1 MISLPQYLLSPD
13 PFSYFRPIPKLFFL
27 FMWNVFNDNYS
38 AYRVVII
45 LLHILIVILIYKLT
59 LNLKY
64 NPSVAF
70 TAALLFS
77 VLTSHTEALYFINCM
92 NEIFSAFFILLGL
105 YLFSKNK
112 DLNPVRS
119 FFIIII
125 FLSALFSRESAVCYI
140 PLILLLNFAKVK
152 QKWNTVFFILIMPI
166 LIYTLLRFCSEMLYA
181 NSNLG
186 TTISSMDLNP
196 VKISYKM
203 VHYFIMMLFPVKIIF
218 EFIGFESLE
227 FLINIYRK
235 PMENFLSFA
244 LFSFLLLTV
253 FTIFIYHTLKI
264 LRKKIIF
271 PLLFTLSSL
280 FIYLFSFSTAERYS
294 YLPSA
299 GVCILIGIFF
309 YKLNYSKIF
318 QILLILFISA
328 HLFSLVQRSYRY
340 KQAADFSHQSIK
352 NLYEVTGSIENES
365 DILML
370 SLPPKKYGIYFLN
383 VPNFYYNWKY
393 NYPLKKYNFI
403 FDESNDFDKMDAVL
417 KFSEDKSIFEKIK

>member
-1 MISLPQYLLSPD
+1 
-13 PFSYFRPIPKLFFL
+13 
-27 FMWNVFNDNYS
+27 MWNIFHDNYF

-45 LLHILIVILIYKLT
+45 LFHIFIVILLYKLT

-64 NPSVAF
+64 NRKVAF
-70 TAALLFS
+70 TASLLFS
-77 VLTSHTEALYFINCM
+77 VLTSHTEALYFINCI

-105 YLFSKNK
+105 YLFSKQK
-112 DLNPVRS
+112 DLNPARV

-125 FLSALFSRESAVCYI
+125 FLLALFSRESSICYV
-140 PLILLLNFAKVK
+140 PLILLLNFTKVK
-152 QKWNTVFFILIMPI
+152 HKWNTVLFILVMPI
-166 LIYTLLRFCSEMLYA
+166 LIYALLRFYSEMLYVD
-181 NSNLG
+181 SNLG
-186 TTISSMDLNP
+186 TTISSLDLNP
-196 VKISYKM
+196 IKILYKI

-218 EFIGFESLE
+218 EFLGFGSLE

-235 PMENFLSFA
+235 PMENLLSFA
-244 LFSFLLLTV
+244 LFSGLLVTV

-264 LRKKIIF
+264 LRKRIIF

-299 GVCILIGIFF
+299 GLCILIGIFF

-318 QILLILFISA
+318 QILLILFISI

-340 KQAADFSHQSIK
+340 KQAAEFSHQSLK
-352 NLYEVTGSIENES
+352 NLNEVTESIENRS

-393 NYPLKKYNFI
+393 NYPLKDYNFI
-403 FDESNDFDKMDAVL
+403 FDESNDYDKMDAVL
-417 KFSEDKSIFEKIK
+417 KFDEDKSVFERIK

>member
-1 MISLPQYLLSPD
+1 
-13 PFSYFRPIPKLFFL
+13 
-27 FMWNVFNDNYS
+27 MWNIFHDNYF

-45 LLHILIVILIYKLT
+45 LFHIFIVILLYKLT

-64 NPSVAF
+64 NRKVAF
-70 TAALLFS
+70 TASLLFS
-77 VLTSHTEALYFINCM
+77 VLTSHTEALYFINCI

-105 YLFSKNK
+105 YLFSKQK
-112 DLNPVRS
+112 DLNPARV

-125 FLSALFSRESAVCYI
+125 FLSALFSRESSICYV
-140 PLILLLNFAKVK
+140 PLILLLNFTKVK
-152 QKWNTVFFILIMPI
+152 HKWNTVLFILVMPI
-166 LIYTLLRFCSEMLYA
+166 LIYALLRFYSEMLYVD
-181 NSNLG
+181 SNLG
-186 TTISSMDLNP
+186 TTISSLDLNP
-196 VKISYKM
+196 IKILYKI

-218 EFIGFESLE
+218 EFLGFGSLE

-235 PMENFLSFA
+235 PMENLLSFA
-244 LFSFLLLTV
+244 LFSGLLVTV

-264 LRKKIIF
+264 LRKRIIF

-299 GVCILIGIFF
+299 GLCILIGIFF

-318 QILLILFISA
+318 QILLILFISI

-340 KQAADFSHQSIK
+340 KQAAEFSHQSLK
-352 NLYEVTGSIENES
+352 NLNEVTESIENRS

-393 NYPLKKYNFI
+393 NYPLKDYNFI
-403 FDESNDFDKMDAVL
+403 FDESNDYDKMDAVL
-417 KFSEDKSIFEKIK
+417 KFDEDKSVFERIK

>member
-1 MISLPQYLLSPD
+1 
-13 PFSYFRPIPKLFFL
+13 
-27 FMWNVFNDNYS
+27 MWNIFHDNYF

-45 LLHILIVILIYKLT
+45 LFHIFIVILLYKLT

-64 NPSVAF
+64 NRKVAF
-70 TAALLFS
+70 TASLLFS
-77 VLTSHTEALYFINCM
+77 VLTSHTEALYFINCI

-105 YLFSKNK
+105 YLFSKQK
-112 DLNPVRS
+112 DLNPARV

-125 FLSALFSRESAVCYI
+125 FLLALFSRESSICYV
-140 PLILLLNFAKVK
+140 PLILLLNFTKVK
-152 QKWNTVFFILIMPI
+152 HKWNTVLFILVMPI
-166 LIYTLLRFCSEMLYA
+166 LIYALLRFYSEMLYVD
-181 NSNLG
+181 SNLG
-186 TTISSMDLNP
+186 TTISSLDLNP
-196 VKISYKM
+196 IKILYKI
-203 VHYFIMMLFPVKIIF
+203 VHYFMMMLFPVKIIF
-218 EFIGFESLE
+218 EFLGFGSLE

-235 PMENFLSFA
+235 PMENLLSFA
-244 LFSFLLLTV
+244 LFSGLLVTV

-264 LRKKIIF
+264 LRKRIIF

-299 GVCILIGIFF
+299 GLCILIGIFF

-318 QILLILFISA
+318 QILLILFISI

-340 KQAADFSHQSIK
+340 KQAAEFSHQSLK
-352 NLYEVTGSIENES
+352 NLNEVTESIENRS

-393 NYPLKKYNFI
+393 NFPLKDYNFI
-403 FDESNDFDKMDAVL
+403 FDESNDYDKMDAVL
-417 KFSEDKSIFEKIK
+417 KFDEDKSVFERIK

>member
-1 MISLPQYLLSPD
+1 
-13 PFSYFRPIPKLFFL
+13 
-27 FMWNVFNDNYS
+27 MWNIFHDNFY
-38 AYRVVII
+38 AYRLVIV
-45 LLHILIVILIYKLT
+45 LFHILIVILIYKLT

-64 NPSVAF
+64 NRKIAF
-70 TAALLFS
+70 IAALLFS

-105 YLFSKNK
+105 YLFSKYK
-112 DLNPVRS
+112 DLNPVRTL
-119 FFIIII
+119 FIIII
-125 FLSALFSRESAVCYI
+125 FLSALFSRESSVCYI

-152 QKWNTVFFILIMPI
+152 QRWRSVLLILIMPI
-166 LIYTLLRFCSEMLYA
+166 LVYASFRYYSEMLYV

-186 TTISSMDLNP
+186 TMISSVDLNP
-196 VKISYKM
+196 IKILYKI

-235 PMENFLSFA
+235 PMEYLLSFV
-244 LFSFLLLTV
+244 LFSVLLVTV

-264 LRKKIIF
+264 LRKQIIF
-271 PLLFTLSSL
+271 PILFTLSSL
-280 FIYLFSFSTAERYS
+280 CIYLFSFATAERYS

-299 GVCILIGIFF
+299 GLCILMGIFF

-318 QILLILFISA
+318 RILLILFISI
-328 HLFSLVQRSYRY
+328 HLFSLIQRSYRY
-340 KQAADFSHQSIK
+340 KQAAEFSHQSIK
-352 NLYEVTGSIENES
+352 NLDEVTGSIENGS

-393 NYPLKKYNFI
+393 NYPLKEYNFI

-417 KFSEDKSIFEKIK
+417 KFDEPKSAFEKIK

>member
-1 MISLPQYLLSPD
+1 
-13 PFSYFRPIPKLFFL
+13 
-27 FMWNVFNDNYS
+27 MWNIFHDNYF
-38 AYRVVII
+38 AYRIVII
-45 LLHILIVILIYKLT
+45 LFHIFIVILLYKLT

-64 NPSVAF
+64 NRKVAF
-70 TAALLFS
+70 TASLLFS
-77 VLTSHTEALYFINCM
+77 VLTSHTEALYFINCI

-105 YLFSKNK
+105 YLFSKQK
-112 DLNPVRS
+112 DLNPARV

-125 FLSALFSRESAVCYI
+125 FLSALFSRESSICYV
-140 PLILLLNFAKVK
+140 PLILLLNFTKVK
-152 QKWNTVFFILIMPI
+152 HKWNTVLFILVMPI
-166 LIYTLLRFCSEMLYA
+166 LIYALLRFYSEMLYVD
-181 NSNLG
+181 SNLG
-186 TTISSMDLNP
+186 TTISSLDLNP
-196 VKISYKM
+196 IKILYKI

-218 EFIGFESLE
+218 EFLGFGSLE

-235 PMENFLSFA
+235 PMENLLSFA
-244 LFSFLLLTV
+244 LFSGLLVTV

-264 LRKKIIF
+264 LRKRIIF

-299 GVCILIGIFF
+299 GLCILIGIFF

-318 QILLILFISA
+318 QILLILFISI

-340 KQAADFSHQSIK
+340 KQAAEFSHQSLK
-352 NLYEVTGSIENES
+352 NLNEVTESIENRS

-393 NYPLKKYNFI
+393 NYPLKDYNFI
-403 FDESNDFDKMDAVL
+403 FDESNDYDKMDAVL
-417 KFSEDKSIFEKIK
+417 KFDEDKSVFERIK